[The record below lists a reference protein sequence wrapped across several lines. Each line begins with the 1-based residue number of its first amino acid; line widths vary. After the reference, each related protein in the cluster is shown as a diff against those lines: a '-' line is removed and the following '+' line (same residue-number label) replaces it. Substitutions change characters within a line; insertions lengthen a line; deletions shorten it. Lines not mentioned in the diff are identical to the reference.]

1 MGGPL
6 QCIAL
11 KAAAIMAPL
20 LLQQPA
26 GVPKYRANAAH
37 LQRRLD
43 LWDKGS
49 FGDLLKEGETIQG
62 QLARSHKTLDD
73 TALAKRFATMVFNN
87 NFKGAMSLVTEKG
100 KGGVLA
106 LTESTKKEMSA
117 KHPKPAPIHPEALI
131 TGDVPPTVHPVF
143 YDAID
148 GDLIRRCAIRTS
160 GGAGASQQEDSLW
173 HKMTTAFKDSSA
185 GLCQAVADFAR
196 RLSTAYVDPASLAAL
211 LANRGIAIDKCPGL
225 RPVGVGEILRR
236 IIGKAVMAVNGAKVQ
251 EAAGS
256 LQLCA
261 GQPVGVESAI
271 HAMRSFFDQDDSDG
285 ILLIDADNAFNRVNR
300 AVALWNIQYTCPVM
314 KHVLVNF
321 YRTASRIFMNG
332 DQTSY
337 ELLSQEGTTQGC
349 PLAMA
354 MYALSLV
361 PLLKQLRM
369 CRQVWYADDATGCDS
384 FVKLRS
390 WFDTLLQ
397 KGPLYGYYPKPS
409 KCILLTRPDRVS
421 EANALFN
428 GSGIKASADGSKDSG
443 IEITTSGTRH
453 LGAVLGTSE
462 FKEEYVKKKMDG
474 WVRAVRKMRSP
485 LLSRMRC
492 LLLSLMFYKA
502 SGPRCPKQCQ
512 ESLLISSHLRTPSVS
527 C

>member
-1 MGGPL
+1 
-6 QCIAL
+6 
-11 KAAAIMAPL
+11 
-20 LLQQPA
+20 
-26 GVPKYRANAAH
+26 
-37 LQRRLD
+37 
-43 LWDKGS
+43 
-49 FGDLLKEGETIQG
+49 
-62 QLARSHKTLDD
+62 
-73 TALAKRFATMVFNN
+73 
-87 NFKGAMSLVTEKG
+87 
-100 KGGVLA
+100 
-106 LTESTKKEMSA
+106 
-117 KHPKPAPIHPEALI
+117 
-131 TGDVPPTVHPVF
+131 
-143 YDAID
+143 
-148 GDLIRRCAIRTS
+148 
-160 GGAGASQQEDSLW
+160 
-173 HKMTTAFKDSSA
+173 
-185 GLCQAVADFAR
+185 
-196 RLSTAYVDPASLAAL
+196 
-211 LANRGIAIDKCPGL
+211 
-225 RPVGVGEILRR
+225 
-236 IIGKAVMAVNGAKVQ
+236 
-251 EAAGS
+251 
-256 LQLCA
+256 
-261 GQPVGVESAI
+261 
-271 HAMRSFFDQDDSDG
+271 MRSFFDQDDSDG

-332 DQTSY
+332 DKTSC
-337 ELLSQEGTTQGC
+337 ELLSQGGTAQGC

-462 FKEEYVKKKMDG
+462 FKAEYVKKKVDG
-474 WVRAVRKMRSP
+474 WVRAVRKMAAVSASEP
-485 LLSRMRC
+485 HAVFAAFTHVLQGQWTFLSRAMPGISPYLQPLEDAIR
-492 LLLSLMFYKA
+492 LLLIPTMLRRQVSDVERDSSACLRAGWHGHRHSLRGLQVLA
-502 SGPRCPKQCQ
+502 S
-512 ESLLISSHLRTPSVS
+512 ILRAREYPS